1 MKEFRFSVEVCL
13 GYHCSGRGEYA
24 TGDGTVRLGDEQVSQ
39 LVALIRESG
48 GETDI
53 EELGLQERLPSVYE
67 ELESSYREAASEA
80 CYRHWLIYGF
90 ENGYLEEPDGL
101 METLEEAG
109 LFKYEPSPSDND
121 GEDGDDEDAKSDA
134 FYEWLGS
141 YFDSLSEDE
150 QVKFIETYYDD
161 LEDTNDIGVYDYTIE
176 IPQEIVDQACGGTD

>member
-1 MKEFRFSVEVCL
+1 MKEFTFSVEVCL

-24 TGDGTVRLGDEQVSQ
+24 TGDGTVTLEDEQVRQ
-39 LVALIRESG
+39 LVTLIRENG

-53 EELGLQERLPSVYE
+53 EKLGLQEKLPTVYE
-67 ELESSYREAASEA
+67 ELVSAYREAAGEA

-90 ENGYLEEPDGL
+90 ENGFLEEPDGL

-109 LFKYEPSPSDND
+109 LFKYEPALSESDE
-121 GEDGDDEDAKSDA
+121 EDGDDEDAKRDA
-134 FYEWLGS
+134 FNEWLGS

-161 LEDTNDIGVYDYTIE
+161 LEDTNDIGIYDYTVE
-176 IPQEIVDQACGGTD
+176 IPREIVDMAGGTD